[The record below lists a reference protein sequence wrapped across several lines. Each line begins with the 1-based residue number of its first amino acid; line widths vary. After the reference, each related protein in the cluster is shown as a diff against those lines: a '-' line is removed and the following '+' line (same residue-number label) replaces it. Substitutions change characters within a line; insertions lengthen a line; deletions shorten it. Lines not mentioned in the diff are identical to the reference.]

1 MQEVQETCVQSLGWE
16 DPLEKQ
22 MAAHSSILAW
32 KIPWT
37 EESVQLTVHGDA
49 ESEMTEH
56 TRTVGDQFQDN
67 NHMRALVVLLLT
79 GESSEESI
87 FLITSLTRNPQETL
101 QQRHS
106 AKSMPQTRDNTYL

>member
-1 MQEVQETCVQSLGWE
+1 MQEVQETHVQSLGWE

-56 TRTVGDQFQDN
+56 THTVGDQFQDN

-79 GESSEESI
+79 GESSEETI
-87 FLITSLTRNPQETL
+87 FLIISLTRNPQETL
-101 QQRHS
+101 QQTLSQIHAPDKR
-106 AKSMPQTRDNTYL
+106 

>member
-1 MQEVQETCVQSLGWE
+1 MGRNNRISDLLCDRAVKIPHAMQEVQETHVQSLGWE

-37 EESVQLTVHGDA
+37 EESVQLTVHGDE

-56 TRTVGDQFQDN
+56 THTVGDQFQD
-67 NHMRALVVLLLT
+67 
-79 GESSEESI
+79 
-87 FLITSLTRNPQETL
+87 
-101 QQRHS
+101 
-106 AKSMPQTRDNTYL
+106 